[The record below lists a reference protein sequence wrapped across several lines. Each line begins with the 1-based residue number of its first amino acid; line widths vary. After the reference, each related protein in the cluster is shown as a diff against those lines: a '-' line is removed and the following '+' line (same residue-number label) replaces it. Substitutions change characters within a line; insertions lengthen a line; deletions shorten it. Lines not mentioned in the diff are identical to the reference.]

1 MNAAGKTVF
10 LYIHSMYKSIS
21 ASGKNISVWLKES
34 MVDIINDEQLSGL
47 VTKMPEAATD
57 ELVSAIKKEYHDLF
71 NKDFDVTDAS
81 MAVEIW
87 GHVFAE
93 RFADAVKDI
102 APVKLVS
109 SLAEKISAHCEVI
122 NIGKNDHDSNRIIWD
137 WLAAFKPAIAAIL
150 LRSDD

>member
-1 MNAAGKTVF
+1 
-10 LYIHSMYKSIS
+10 MYRIISIRD
-21 ASGKNISVWLKES
+21 KNISVRFQENRIC
-34 MVDIINDEQLSGL
+34 IIGDADLVAL
-47 VTKMPEAATD
+47 VTEMPEAATD

-102 APVKLVS
+102 APVKLVN
-109 SLAEKISAHCEVI
+109 SLAQKISAHCEVI
-122 NIGKNDHDSNRIIWD
+122 NIGKKDHDNNRIIWD
-137 WLAAFKPAIAAIL
+137 WLAAFKPAIAAIIL
-150 LRSDD
+150 KSGD